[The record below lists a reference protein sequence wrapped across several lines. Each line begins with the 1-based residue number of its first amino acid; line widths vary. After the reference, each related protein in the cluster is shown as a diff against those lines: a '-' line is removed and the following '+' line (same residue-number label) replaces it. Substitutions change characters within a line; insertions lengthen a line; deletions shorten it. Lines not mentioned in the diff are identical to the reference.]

1 MNYNNPSFIYYN
13 FLIYFILI
21 MIHGPNSEFHGA
33 FSIGKAERS
42 IYLI

>member
-1 MNYNNPSFIYYN
+1 
-13 FLIYFILI
+13 

-42 IYLI
+42 KYYINVKDNC